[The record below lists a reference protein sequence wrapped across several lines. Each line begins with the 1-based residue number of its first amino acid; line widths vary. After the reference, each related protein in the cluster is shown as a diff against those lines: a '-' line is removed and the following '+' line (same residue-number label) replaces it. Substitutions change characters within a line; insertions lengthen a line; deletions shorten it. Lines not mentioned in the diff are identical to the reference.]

1 MSFLA
6 FFMGNFYFFKCS
18 VHLQGGARTYEIAAY
33 AHSCPIFSSLKY
45 VAASWL
51 VKSVLLLKLKL

>member
-1 MSFLA
+1 
-6 FFMGNFYFFKCS
+6 MGNFYFFKCS